1 MNARLSVLI
10 LAAGIVFF
18 DVPRAEAQ
26 SANQLTGDVSSRLI
40 AITSNYTGAELI
52 LFGSRIGTGDVV
64 AVVRGP
70 ALSEVVRRKTRVAGI
85 WINSESV
92 VFDEVPGFYAVAASR
107 PLPEIAEQRLWSQL
121 QIGAEYLKLQ
131 PRPKVTD
138 VVAYAYG
145 EALINKKENVGL
157 YRHDVGKIEFSGNTL
172 FRTSIALPAYAPVG
186 GYFVAFYLVEGG
198 EVVETRNTFFFISK
212 TGVER
217 AVYDFAFEEPA
228 AYGLLAVAVAVF
240 AGWLA
245 GLLFRRS

>member
-1 MNARLSVLI
+1 MKARIPILL
-10 LAAGIVFF
+10 LAAGIVFLNM
-18 DVPRAEAQ
+18 PRADAQ
-26 SANQLTGDVSSRLI
+26 STNRLTGDVSSRLI

-64 AVVRGP
+64 AGVRGP
-70 ALSEVVRRKTRVAGI
+70 AQSDVVRRKTRVVGI
-85 WINSESV
+85 WVNSDSV

-121 QIGAEYLKLQ
+121 QIGAEYLKIA
-131 PRPKVTD
+131 PRSGVTD
-138 VVAYAYG
+138 VVAYAYR
-145 EALINKKENVGL
+145 EALINNKEAIGL
-157 YRHDVGKIEFSGNTL
+157 YLRDVGEVEFSGNTL

-186 GYFVAFYLVEGG
+186 GYFVAFYLVDGG

-212 TGVER
+212 TGIER
-217 AVYDFAFEEPA
+217 AVVDFAFEEPA

-245 GLLFRRS
+245 GLLFRRG